1 VEPDALR
8 DLQGNGPGRAIFYLC
23 AFLVVAALVLGG
35 GTRTGFL
42 SDVIVQLLAVP
53 LLLAALWC
61 YRELPSPRPGGWAL
75 LFCLALVAVPLL
87 QAVPL
92 PPEIWSKLPGR
103 DAAIEALT
111 LAGGELP
118 WMPLSLAPQAT
129 ILSALSLVVPIAIF
143 IATLT
148 LSYGARSRLTLV
160 ILGVGLVSVF
170 LGLSQVAQ
178 GPSSPLRFFDFT
190 NPTEAIGFFANRNHF
205 SALLYALTL
214 LAAAWAVDAAL
225 TAGSGPR
232 RTDGSGTIALVL
244 SFTVLVALVAAQVMA
259 RSRAGLGLTIV
270 ALLGALALAFADR
283 RESARITP
291 TRMFGAVVVAVV
303 MVSTQFA
310 LYRVLE
316 RFTSDPLQDARI
328 PFAQTTIEAARAFMP
343 FGSGMG
349 TFVPVYAY
357 FEKPKDVLINTFAN
371 RAHNDAL
378 ELWLETGLA
387 GLVLLAVFTAWF
399 LWRAVA
405 VWRHVPYG
413 ARELDGSL
421 ARAATLII
429 GLLIAHSLV
438 DYPLRT
444 GALMAIFAFA
454 CALLVPPP
462 QTLRRAAPVD
472 PRSAPQ
478 AANMR
483 DPGAAA
489 PGPAPVWQA
498 PPTAWPQGPAPAGTA
513 AVPVRPHRQWG
524 DAVEWPEEWQRGGAP
539 AGPKPGGGEG
549 E

>member
-1 VEPDALR
+1 
-8 DLQGNGPGRAIFYLC
+8 
-23 AFLVVAALVLGG
+23 VAALVLGG

-42 SDVIVQLLAVP
+42 SDVVLQLLAVP

-61 YRELPSPRPGGWAL
+61 YGALASPRPGGWAL
-75 LFCLALVAVPLL
+75 AFCAALVAVPLL
-87 QAVPL
+87 QVVPL
-92 PPEIWSKLPGR
+92 PPEIWTRLPGR
-103 DAAIEALT
+103 EPVIEALT
-111 LAGGELP
+111 LAGGALP
-118 WMPLSLAPQAT
+118 WMPVSLAPQAT
-129 ILSALSLVVPIAIF
+129 ILSALSLVVPTAIF

-148 LSYGARSRLTLV
+148 LGYGERRRLSLV
-160 ILGVGLVSVF
+160 ILGVGIVSVF

-178 GPSSPLRFFDFT
+178 GPASPLRFFDFT

-232 RTDGSGTIALVL
+232 RAEGI
-244 SFTVLVALVAAQVMA
+244 SFTALVALVAAQVMA

-283 RESARITP
+283 RDSARITP
-291 TRMFGAVVVAVV
+291 ARMFGAVVVVV
-303 MVSTQFA
+303 AMVSAQFA

-316 RFTSDPLQDARI
+316 RFTTDPLQDARI

-349 TFVPVYAY
+349 TFVPVYAT
-357 FEKPKDVLINTFAN
+357 FEKPRDVLINTFAN

-378 ELWLETGLA
+378 ELWLEAGVAGLA
-387 GLVLLAVFTAWF
+387 LLAVFAVWF

-405 VWRHVPYG
+405 VWRHLPDG
-413 ARELDGSL
+413 AREIDGSL

-429 GLLIAHSLV
+429 GLLLAHSLV

-444 GALMAIFAFA
+444 GAMMALFAYA

-462 QTLRRAAPVD
+462 AQALRR
-472 PRSAPQ
+472 
-478 AANMR
+478 
-483 DPGAAA
+483 GAAA
-489 PGPAPVWQA
+489 RAQGAVAPGSVPVWQA
-498 PPTAWPQGPAPAGTA
+498 PPASWPPAPAA
-513 AVPVRPHRQWG
+513 AGHAIVPSRPHRQWG
-524 DAVEWPEEWQRGGAP
+524 EVVEWPKEWQGGNP
-539 AGPKPGGGEG
+539 AGAKNRSGER

>member
-1 VEPDALR
+1 VEPNALR
-8 DLQGNGPGRAIFYLC
+8 DLQGNGPGRALFYLC
-23 AFLVVAALVLGG
+23 AFVVVAALVLGG

-42 SDVIVQLLAVP
+42 ADVILQLLAVP

-61 YRELPSPRPGGWAL
+61 YRELPAPRPGGWAL
-75 LFCLALVAVPLL
+75 LFCMVLVAVPLL

-92 PPEIWSKLPGR
+92 PPEIWSKLPNR
-103 DAAIEALT
+103 AAEIESLT

-129 ILSALSLVVPIAIF
+129 LLSALSLVVPMAIF

-148 LSYGARSRLTLV
+148 LSYGERSRLSLV
-160 ILGVGLVSVF
+160 ILGVGIASVF

-232 RTDGSGTIALVL
+232 RTDGSGTIALVI

-270 ALLGALALAFADR
+270 ALLGAVALAFADR

-328 PFAQTTIEAARAFMP
+328 PFAKTTIEAARAFMP
-343 FGSGMG
+343 FGSGVG

-378 ELWLETGLA
+378 ELWLETGVA
-387 GLVLLAVFTAWF
+387 GLALLAVFTAWF

-421 ARAATLII
+421 ARAATLIV

-444 GALMAIFAFA
+444 GSMMAIFAFA

-462 QTLRRAAPVD
+462 QTLHRAAPAR

-478 AANMR
+478 ASGPAGHGPSPAWEAPPASWPQPPA
-483 DPGAAA
+483 DLAPAAA
-489 PGPAPVWQA
+489 PR
-498 PPTAWPQGPAPAGTA
+498 T
-513 AVPVRPHRQWG
+513 HLQWG
-524 DAVEWPEEWQRGGAP
+524 EALEWPEEWQRGSGP

-549 E
+549 Q

>member
-1 VEPDALR
+1 MRIPRAK
-8 DLQGNGPGRAIFYLC
+8 QSGRAIFYLC
-23 AFLVVAALVLGG
+23 ACLVVAALVLGG

-42 SDVIVQLLAVP
+42 SDVVLQLLTVP

-61 YRELPSPRPGGWAL
+61 YGALASPRPGGWAL
-75 LFCLALVAVPLL
+75 TFCAALVAVPLL

-92 PPEIWSKLPGR
+92 PPEVWTKLPGR
-103 DAAIEALT
+103 EPVIEALT
-111 LAGGELP
+111 LAGGALP
-118 WMPLSLAPQAT
+118 WMPVSLAPQAT
-129 ILSALSLVVPIAIF
+129 MLSALSLVVPIAIF

-148 LSYGARSRLTLV
+148 LGYGERRRLSLV
-160 ILGVGLVSVF
+160 ILGVGIVSVF

-178 GPSSPLRFFDFT
+178 GPASPLRFFDFT

-232 RTDGSGTIALVL
+232 RADGTGTIALVI
-244 SFTVLVALVAAQVMA
+244 SFTALVALVAAQVMA

-283 RESARITP
+283 RDSARITP
-291 TRMFGAVVVAVV
+291 ARMFGAVVVVV
-303 MVSTQFA
+303 AMVSAQFA

-349 TFVPVYAY
+349 TFVPVYAT
-357 FEKPKDVLINTFAN
+357 FEKPSDVLINTFAN

-378 ELWLETGLA
+378 ELWLETGVA
-387 GLVLLAVFTAWF
+387 GLALLAVFAVWF

-405 VWRHVPYG
+405 VWRHLPDG
-413 ARELDGSL
+413 AREIDGSL

-444 GALMAIFAFA
+444 GAMMALFAFA

-462 QTLRRAAPVD
+462 AQALRRGEAA
-472 PRSAPQ
+472 RAQ
-478 AANMR
+478 
-483 DPGAAA
+483 GAVA
-489 PGPAPVWQA
+489 PGSVPVWQA
-498 PPTAWPQGPAPAGTA
+498 PPASWPPAPAA
-513 AVPVRPHRQWG
+513 AGHAIVPSRPHRQWG
-524 DAVEWPEEWQRGGAP
+524 EAVEWPKEWQGGNP
-539 AGPKPGGGEG
+539 AGAKNRSGQRE
-549 E
+549 